1 MHYWWVCRKLKLY
14 FFSST
19 TANHKWPVNLSIIID
34 DHTKERVELYSVKKL
49 SLRQSELR
57 ASRNHESSYQL
68 CVACKNVSGYDRFPA
83 KSLEQESSLIIVS
96 SFAHVVDFKW
106 NFGKLLVVVDFMT
119 SWFLGSQIIFWS
131 SKINFQLS
139 VTTWM
144 PVANVNSLACCHTY
158 KLKLFLDLWKPFSHS
173 WSAKMRITKQKN

>member
-68 CVACKNVSGYDRFPA
+68 CVACKCKWIWPIPRQVFGAGKFIDHRLVFRTCCWLQMKLWKVVGCCRFYDVMIFRVSNYF
-83 KSLEQESSLIIVS
+83 LIIENKFS
-96 SFAHVVDFKW
+96 VVCYYLD
-106 NFGKLLVVVDFMT
+106 
-119 SWFLGSQIIFWS
+119 
-131 SKINFQLS
+131 
-139 VTTWM
+139 
-144 PVANVNSLACCHTY
+144 ACCECEFPR
-158 KLKLFLDLWKPFSHS
+158 LLSH
-173 WSAKMRITKQKN
+173 I